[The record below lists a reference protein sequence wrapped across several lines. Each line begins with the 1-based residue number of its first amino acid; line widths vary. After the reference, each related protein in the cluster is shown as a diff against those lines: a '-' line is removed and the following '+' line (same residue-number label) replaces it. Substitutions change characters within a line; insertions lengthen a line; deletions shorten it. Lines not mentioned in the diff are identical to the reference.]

1 MMKKKKYAEE
11 LKAQI
16 EEKRYLKQL
25 EKEKRKLDDIK
36 DDLRIEKERKII
48 EERQKQNNPKII
60 PKINLTPI
68 PKKEPIKIQT
78 PRVQLPPKIIYKQRT
93 PEKKIKTKYIYMKS
107 NEYEINNYLR
117 ERERNLE
124 RFNTD
129 LNDQINGIK
138 NDFNSGMRKLNDEI
152 NKINYR
158 IEDKNKKIYD
168 LIDDIKKSRIPKKNN
183 VEIQHIYSIIRKNK
197 DGKFSI
203 QQFMNNEDNIGKF
216 PLNYRVFNSFNTN
229 NAEEISN
236 DFLKLP
242 YINLSH
248 HITYE

>member
-1 MMKKKKYAEE
+1 
-11 LKAQI
+11 
-16 EEKRYLKQL
+16 
-25 EKEKRKLDDIK
+25 
-36 DDLRIEKERKII
+36 
-48 EERQKQNNPKII
+48 
-60 PKINLTPI
+60 
-68 PKKEPIKIQT
+68 
-78 PRVQLPPKIIYKQRT
+78 
-93 PEKKIKTKYIYMKS
+93 MKS

-203 QQFMNNEDNIGKF
+203 QQFMNNEDNIEKF